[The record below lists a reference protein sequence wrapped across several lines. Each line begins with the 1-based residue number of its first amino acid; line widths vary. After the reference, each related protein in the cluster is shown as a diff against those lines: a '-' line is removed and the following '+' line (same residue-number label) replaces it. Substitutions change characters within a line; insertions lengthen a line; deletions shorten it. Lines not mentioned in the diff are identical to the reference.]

1 VECEES
7 ITWCE
12 PLKIRYTFTLTP
24 EVARKLEDH
33 ARANGLSRSSQLEI
47 ILREYFRLKVDISV
61 VK

>member
-1 VECEES
+1 M
-7 ITWCE
+7 
-12 PLKIRYTFTLTP
+12 RYTFTLTP